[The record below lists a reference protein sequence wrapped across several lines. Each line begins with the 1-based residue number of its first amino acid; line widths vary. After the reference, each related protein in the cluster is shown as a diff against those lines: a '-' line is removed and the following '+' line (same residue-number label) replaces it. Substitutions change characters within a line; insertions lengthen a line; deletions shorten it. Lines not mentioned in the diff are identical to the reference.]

1 MPTAS
6 PRRQPP
12 VIRRRDRRR
21 ADGRPHS
28 ARHPGPGPSSAARTR
43 AGRARRMSLATRR
56 PRRDANAPVHD
67 APQPRSMVGASGSLM
82 PAARAGASRPS
93 PQPPACGWDA
103 RRAQGAAPPS
113 FRRASGRPRVIRR
126 PRRRG
131 PSTMHDQAFPALD
144 APIASAAAG
153 ASRSF
158 VPVARAAPPVV
169 RRRDGQRADGRRDP
183 RVPEL
188 GPGQFGVIE
197 WQTTKR
203 CSSGYENTQGIRQF
217 SDAEM
222 GYGRTIAPH
231 SNLCAQDPK
240 PV

>member
-1 MPTAS
+1 M
-6 PRRQPP
+6 
-12 VIRRRDRRR
+12 
-21 ADGRPHS
+21 
-28 ARHPGPGPSSAARTR
+28 
-43 AGRARRMSLATRR
+43 RARGNPARDTPPALAAVPR
-56 PRRDANAPVHD
+56 PRRHHCPSRRST
-67 APQPRSMVGASGSLM
+67 QPIARAAASHRRGQRPRGKLGASHILM